1 MGIAALILGILS
13 ILLSFIPGCG
23 LIMVFLPALIGLIL
37 GIVDVVK
44 KSKSGGKKGL
54 GIAGIIL
61 NVLAIIISIVS
72 TVLGGA
78 LSGAALEEEMSSYD
92 YYDYDYDF

>member
-13 ILLSFIPGCG
+13 ILVAFIPGCG
-23 LIMVFLPALIGLIL
+23 LIMAFLPALIGLIL

-61 NVLAIIISIVS
+61 TVLAIIIAIVS
-72 TVLGGA
+72 SVLGTIA
-78 LSGAALEEEMSSYD
+78 LGTAVEEAGSYD
-92 YYDYDYDF
+92 YYDYDYNF